1 MKILYP
7 VCIIFVLKIDILMDI
22 LFLVGG
28 LLLILLGANG
38 LTDGAAS
45 VAKRFH
51 IPSIVIGLTIVAF
64 GTSAPELTVSI
75 SSALK
80 GSADIAIGNVVGSNT
95 FNTLMIV
102 GCTALFAPIAITR
115 NTLKREIPLCIL
127 SSIALLICA
136 NDVFLNSSGENIL
149 SITDG
154 LLLLCFFAIF
164 LSYTF
169 AIAKRDGSMKEPL
182 QEEDEI
188 RLLPAWKS
196 TLYILGGLAGLIIGG
211 NFFVDGASGIARG
224 LGVSES
230 IIGLTLVAGG
240 TSLPELATSIV
251 AALKKNPEIA
261 IGNVIG
267 SNLFNIFFVLGCSA
281 SITPLCLTGITN
293 FDLWVLV
300 GASLLLWLFGIF
312 FGKRIITRLEG
323 SILILCYIAYT
334 VVLIYNL

>member
-1 MKILYP
+1 MN
-7 VCIIFVLKIDILMDI
+7 I
-22 LFLVGG
+22 LFLIGG
-28 LLLILLGANG
+28 LILILLGANG

-45 VAKRFH
+45 VAKRFN

-64 GTSAPELTVSI
+64 GTSAPELTVSV

-80 GSADIAIGNVVGSNT
+80 GSADIAIGNAVGSNI

-102 GCTALFAPIAITR
+102 GCTALVAPIVITR
-115 NTLKREIPLCIL
+115 NTLRKEIPLCIL
-127 SSIALLICA
+127 ASIVLLICA
-136 NDVFLNSSGENIL
+136 NDIFLNKASANIL
-149 SITDG
+149 DRVDG

-164 LSYTF
+164 MGYTF
-169 AIAKRDGSMKEPL
+169 AIASPPKQTVADGQAAEPPV
-182 QEEDEI
+182 EEGEI
-188 RLLPAWKS
+188 KILPWWKS
-196 TLYILGGLAGLIIGG
+196 IVFILGGLAALIYGG
-211 NFFVDGASGIARG
+211 QFFVNGATGIARG

-281 SITPLCLTGITN
+281 SITPLNLNGINN
-293 FDLWVLV
+293 FDLFSLV
-300 GASLLLWLFGIF
+300 GSCILLWF
-312 FGKRIITRLEG
+312 FGLFFAKRTITRLEG
-323 SILILCYIAYT
+323 SIMVLCYIAYT
-334 VVLIYNL
+334 AVLIYTTK

>member
-1 MKILYP
+1 
-7 VCIIFVLKIDILMDI
+7 MDI
-22 LFLVGG
+22 LLLIGG

-45 VAKRFH
+45 VAKRFR

-80 GSADIAIGNVVGSNT
+80 GSADIAIGNVVGSNI

-102 GCTALFAPIAITR
+102 GCTALFAPIVITR
-115 NTLKREIPLCIL
+115 NTLRREIPLCIL
-127 SSIALLICA
+127 ASVALLICA
-136 NDVFLNSSGENIL
+136 NDVLLDGYKENIL
-149 SITDG
+149 NTTDG

-164 LSYTF
+164 MSYTF
-169 AIAKRDGSMKEPL
+169 AIAKNNQKDKAEKE
-182 QEEDEI
+182 EETEDI
-188 RLLPAWKS
+188 KQLPMWKS
-196 TLYILGGLAGLIIGG
+196 TLFILGGLGALIAGGSL
-211 NFFVDGASGIARG
+211 FVDGASGIARS

-281 SITPLCLTGITN
+281 SITPLHLTGIN
-293 FDLWVLV
+293 NLDLSVLV
-300 GASLLLWLFGIF
+300 GSSILLWIFGIF
-312 FGKRIITRLEG
+312 FGKRTITRIEG

-334 VVLIYNL
+334 AILIYNL

>member
-1 MKILYP
+1 
-7 VCIIFVLKIDILMDI
+7 MDI
-22 LFLVGG
+22 LLLVGG
-28 LLLILLGANG
+28 LLFILVGANG

-45 VAKRFH
+45 VAKQFR

-64 GTSAPELTVSI
+64 GTSAPELAVSV

-80 GSADIAIGNVVGSNT
+80 GSADIAIGNVVGSNI

-102 GCTALFAPIAITR
+102 GCTALFAPIVITR
-115 NTLKREIPLCIL
+115 NTLRKEIPLCIL
-127 SSIALLICA
+127 SSIVLLICA
-136 NDVFLNSSGENIL
+136 NDILLNHATKNVI

-154 LLLLCFFAIF
+154 LLLLCFFVVF
-164 LSYTF
+164 MGYTF
-169 AIAKRDGSMKEPL
+169 AIASSGNNEMRDE
-182 QEEDEI
+182 EI
-188 RLLPAWKS
+188 RRLPMWRS
-196 TLYILGGLAGLIIGG
+196 ILYIIGGLAGLIFGG
-211 NFFVDGASGIARG
+211 QWFVEGAGNIARS

-240 TSLPELATSIV
+240 TSLPELATSVV

-281 SITPLCLTGITN
+281 SITPLTLSGITN

-300 GASLLLWLFGIF
+300 GSGMLLWLFGLF
-312 FGKRIITRLEG
+312 FAKRTITRIEG
-323 SILILCYIAYT
+323 GIMILCYVAYT
-334 VVLIYNL
+334 TVLILKL

>member
-1 MKILYP
+1 MN
-7 VCIIFVLKIDILMDI
+7 I
-22 LFLVGG
+22 LFLIGG

-80 GSADIAIGNVVGSNT
+80 GSADIAIGNVVGSNI

-102 GCTALFAPIAITR
+102 GCTALFAPIVITR
-115 NTLKREIPLCIL
+115 NTLRKEIPLCIL
-127 SSIALLICA
+127 SSIVLLICA
-136 NDVFLNSSGENIL
+136 NDVILDQSKENML
-149 SITDG
+149 STTDG

-164 LSYTF
+164 MGYTF
-169 AIAKRDGSMKEPL
+169 AIAKGGEKETSPNPAPAPN
-182 QEEDEI
+182 EEEEI
-188 RLLPAWKS
+188 RVLPWWKS
-196 TLYILGGLAGLIIGG
+196 VLFIIGGLAALIFGG
-211 NFFVDGASGIARG
+211 QFFVDGATGIARS

-281 SITPLCLTGITN
+281 TITPLHLNGITN
-293 FDLWVLV
+293 FDLLTLV
-300 GASLLLWLFGIF
+300 GSGILLWLFGLF
-312 FGKRIITRLEG
+312 FAKRTITRIEG
-323 SILILCYIAYT
+323 SIMVLCYVAYTTFLILKY
-334 VVLIYNL
+334 

>member
-1 MKILYP
+1 MN
-7 VCIIFVLKIDILMDI
+7 I

-28 LLLILLGANG
+28 LVLILLGANG
-38 LTDGAAS
+38 LTGGAAS
-45 VAKRFH
+45 VAKQFR

-64 GTSAPELTVSI
+64 GTSAPELTVSV

-80 GSADIAIGNVVGSNT
+80 GSADIAIGNVVGSNI

-115 NTLKREIPLCIL
+115 NTLKKEIPLCIL
-127 SSIALLICA
+127 SSVALWVCA
-136 NDVFLNSSGENIL
+136 NDVFLDHSAENIL
-149 SITDG
+149 NRADG

-164 LSYTF
+164 MGYTF
-169 AIAKRDGSMKEPL
+169 AIAFPSGQASAEGSG
-182 QEEDEI
+182 EEEI
-188 RLLPAWKS
+188 KLLPWWKS
-196 TLYILGGLAGLIIGG
+196 VIYILGGLAALVYGG
-211 NFFVDGASGIARG
+211 QLFVNGATGIARS

-230 IIGLTLVAGG
+230 VIGLTLVAGG

-281 SITPLCLTGITN
+281 SITPLHLTGITN
-293 FDLWVLV
+293 FDLFALV
-300 GASLLLWLFGIF
+300 ISGILMWF
-312 FGKRIITRLEG
+312 FGLFFAKRTITRMEG
-323 SILILCYIAYT
+323 GILVLCYVAYT
-334 VVLIYNL
+334 AYLIFQI